1 MGPILTPPNLRRA
14 SLLCLGLAGGLI
26 LSPGAHD
33 STAAMGHGSGLVL
46 RICWPREPLRA
57 SILMPKG
64 PQG

>member
-33 STAAMGHGSGLVL
+33 STAAMVMAAALCFVFVGLVSRYGL
-46 RICWPREPLRA
+46 P
-57 SILMPKG
+57 S
-64 PQG
+64 